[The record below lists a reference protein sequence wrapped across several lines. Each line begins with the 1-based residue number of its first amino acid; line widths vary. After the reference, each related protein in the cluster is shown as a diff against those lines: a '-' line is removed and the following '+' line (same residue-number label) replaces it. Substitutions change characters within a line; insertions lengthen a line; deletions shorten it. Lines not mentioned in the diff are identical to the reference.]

1 MEQRNQMTIVE
12 RALAMMVRNGE
23 AKQHTV
29 SIEMDD
35 GRVKDISFYKL
46 IDNQSTKPRKIIPQE
61 EIRTNYY

>member
-1 MEQRNQMTIVE
+1 MTIVE

-29 SIEMDD
+29 RIELED
-35 GRVKDISFYKL
+35 GDVKDINFYKL
-46 IDNQSTKPRKIIPQE
+46 IDKQSAKPRKIIPQE